1 MKVTRQ
7 CAICNK
13 MFEPCSVCGSSASWR
28 KVVCCEEHFAPHM
41 LILEYRDYKSADTKT
56 KLKEIIKRDGRID
69 FNDNVKPIVDE
80 MLKVE
85 KKTPVKETKEETE

>member
-7 CAICNK
+7 CAICVK
-13 MFEPCSVCGSSASWR
+13 MFEPCAICGSSASWR
-28 KVVCCEEHFAPHM
+28 KVVCCEDHFAPHM
-41 LILEYRDYKSADTKT
+41 LILEYRDTKSAEAKT
-56 KLKEIIKRDGRID
+56 KLKEIIKKNSID

-85 KKTPVKETKEETE
+85 KRTPVKETKEETE

>member
-7 CAICNK
+7 CAICKK
-13 MFEPCSVCGSSASWR
+13 MFEPCAICGSSASWR
-28 KVVCCEEHFAPHM
+28 KVVCCEDHFAPHM
-41 LILEYRDYKSADTKT
+41 LILEYRDTKSAEAKT
-56 KLKEIIKRDGRID
+56 KLKEIIKKNSID

-85 KKTPVKETKEETE
+85 KRTPIKETKEETE

>member
-7 CAICNK
+7 CAICKK
-13 MFEPCSVCGSSASWR
+13 MFEPCAICGSSASWR
-28 KVVCCEEHFAPHM
+28 KVVCCEDHFAPHM
-41 LILEYRDYKSADTKT
+41 LILEYRDTKSAEAKT
-56 KLKEIIKRDGRID
+56 KLKEIIKKNSID

-85 KKTPVKETKEETE
+85 KRTPVKETKEETE